1 MLQATDAGC
10 ITGSCGTQGRTAHK
24 LKLQEEARNLHK
36 EHSPGGVLHF
46 MRSQALPLFNLR
58 EAGRLTTTEGQRGD

>member
-24 LKLQEEARNLHK
+24 LKLQEGARNLHK

-46 MRSQALPLFNLR
+46 LRSQALPRCGWVGFQKFSE
-58 EAGRLTTTEGQRGD
+58 EALQECA

>member
-46 MRSQALPLFNLR
+46 CGLKHFPF
-58 EAGRLTTTEGQRGD
+58 LT